1 MHRAPPRAPAHV
13 ACTAKQR
20 WKDGPRALANGADA
34 MTRNFL
40 SRGALLQS
48 GAATLAAGAIPLRA
62 SAQQAPA
69 LVAGAGLIEP
79 QAQAYYARANGFFKA
94 RGLDVEVLTSANGAA
109 TSAAVAGGAMQ
120 IGTTSVL
127 GLAQAI
133 GRGLPFVSFAPGAV
147 HDSRF
152 PGSGLLVMPDSKLT
166 SAKDLAGK
174 IVGVSTLK
182 GLDQLVV
189 SVLVD
194 KLGGDWAAVKFVEM
208 RPTEQLAALQAGRID
223 AVNMEDPEFT
233 AARTKTRMLGDG
245 EDAVGKL
252 FVETTWFATRDWLS
266 KNAETARKFREAIY
280 AAGAWAM
287 ANPEPA
293 ALVLQKDLKSSTTRA
308 TQRFATRFNL
318 ADYQLLLD
326 AAAKFKF
333 ISPTN
338 ASDMV
343 AAL

>member
-1 MHRAPPRAPAHV
+1 VPPNAVV
-13 ACTAKQR
+13 AIMSNFFSRTAFLR
-20 WKDGPRALANGADA
+20 TSSGALAAAALPLDARAQGA
-34 MTRNFL
+34 
-40 SRGALLQS
+40 
-48 GAATLAAGAIPLRA
+48 PLT
-62 SAQQAPA
+62 
-69 LVAGAGLIEP
+69 VGAGLIEP
-79 QAQAYYARANGFFKA
+79 QAQAYYARAQGFFKQ

-109 TSAAVAGGAMQ
+109 TTAAVAGGAMQ

-127 GLAQAI
+127 GLAQAV
-133 GRGLPFVSFAPGAV
+133 GRGLPFVTFAPGGI

-152 PGSGLLVMPDSKLT
+152 SASGLLVLPDSKLT

-174 IVGVSTLK
+174 TVGVSTLK

-189 SVLVD
+189 TVLID
-194 KLGGDWAAVKFVEM
+194 KLGGDVSTVKFVEM
-208 RPTEQLAALQAGRID
+208 RPTEMLVALQAGRID
-223 AVNMEDPEFT
+223 AVNMEDPELS
-233 AARTKTRMLGDG
+233 AARSKTRLLGDA

-252 FVETTWFATRDWLS
+252 FVETTWFTTRDWLA
-266 KNAETARKFREAIY
+266 KNTDAARKFRDAIF
-280 AAGAWAM
+280 AAGTWAM

-333 ISPTN
+333 ITPTN
-338 ASDMV
+338 AADLV
-343 AAL
+343 ATL